1 LSTLQDH
8 IDTIELYR
16 KGCHPGSCTRA
27 ILANDLFGAAAL
39 ADRTTAFILV
49 EIARYIV
56 NQLPHESFGSYA
68 AVDAWLKGGFRD
80 EKQTGI

>member
-1 LSTLQDH
+1 MSTLQDH